1 MMMEQITLEQFR
13 RTVRIRLRLLRVF
26 ILLCAAAV
34 FCAHFWG
41 HRGGV
46 PGARF
51 PYYVDLLTGAL
62 SALGISAAFICIRL
76 TKMLRD
82 DVLLHK
88 MYTKAT
94 DEREALLAEGRTAGV
109 LGRCARAR
117 ACGAGRGL
125 LERHGM
131 HDAAGRG
138 FVHGRHHQGASVLLY
153 AKILKGASGMNGIED
168 RVTSLLTWGLP
179 LGALAFC
186 ASLVL
191 AWFGAPD
198 GFWRGFWEGA
208 AAVLVVAG
216 LAARLWRSFRTRGK

>member
-1 MMMEQITLEQFR
+1 MMEQITLEQFR
-13 RTVRIRLRLLRVF
+13 GTVRIRLRLLRVF

-51 PYYVDLLTGAL
+51 PYYADLLTGAL

-94 DEREALLAEGRTAGV
+94 DEREAVLAA
-109 LGRCARAR
+109 L
-117 ACGAGRGL
+117 
-125 LERHGM
+125 
-131 HDAAGRG
+131 AAGYWSAT
-138 FVHGRHHQGASVLLY
+138 VCMTL
-153 AKILKGASGMNGIED
+153 
-168 RVTSLLTWGLP
+168 
-179 LGALAFC
+179 LGAALFT
-186 ASLVL
+186 
-191 AWFGAPD
+191 
-198 GFWRGFWEGA
+198 
-208 AAVLVVAG
+208 AVTTKAL
-216 LAARLWRSFRTRGK
+216 RFYYMRKF

>member
-1 MMMEQITLEQFR
+1 MAKSKTEVNFMEHLKPLLPAGGDASELEAAAQTLAGLSPEDCDLLAAVQESPYRLITLEQFR

-51 PYYVDLLTGAL
+51 PYYADLLTGAL

-94 DEREALLAEGRTAGV
+94 DEREALLWQK
-109 LGRCARAR
+109 
-117 ACGAGRGL
+117 AGR
-125 LERHGM
+125 
-131 HDAAGRG
+131 
-138 FVHGRHHQGASVLLY
+138 Q
-153 AKILKGASGMNGIED
+153 
-168 RVTSLLTWGLP
+168 
-179 LGALAFC
+179 AFWVVVPG
-186 ASLVL
+186 LVL
-191 AWFGAPD
+191 AALAAGYWSATVCMTLL
-198 GFWRGFWEGA
+198 GA
-208 AAVLVVAG
+208 ALFTAVTTKAL
-216 LAARLWRSFRTRGK
+216 RFYYMRKF

>member
-1 MMMEQITLEQFR
+1 MMEQITLEQFR

-46 PGARF
+46 PGA
-51 PYYVDLLTGAL
+51 L

-94 DEREALLAEGRTAGV
+94 DEREALLWQK
-109 LGRCARAR
+109 
-117 ACGAGRGL
+117 AGR
-125 LERHGM
+125 
-131 HDAAGRG
+131 
-138 FVHGRHHQGASVLLY
+138 Q
-153 AKILKGASGMNGIED
+153 
-168 RVTSLLTWGLP
+168 
-179 LGALAFC
+179 AFQVVVPG
-186 ASLVL
+186 LVL
-191 AWFGAPD
+191 AALAAGYWSATVCMTLL
-198 GFWRGFWEGA
+198 GA
-208 AAVLVVAG
+208 ALFTAVTTKAL
-216 LAARLWRSFRTRGK
+216 RFYYMRKF

>member
-13 RTVRIRLRLLRVF
+13 GTVRIRLRLLRVF

-51 PYYVDLLTGAL
+51 PYYADLLTGAL

-94 DEREALLAEGRTAGV
+94 DEREALLWQK
-109 LGRCARAR
+109 
-117 ACGAGRGL
+117 AGR
-125 LERHGM
+125 
-131 HDAAGRG
+131 
-138 FVHGRHHQGASVLLY
+138 Q
-153 AKILKGASGMNGIED
+153 
-168 RVTSLLTWGLP
+168 
-179 LGALAFC
+179 AFWVVVPG
-186 ASLVL
+186 LVL
-191 AWFGAPD
+191 AALAAGYWSATVCMTLL
-198 GFWRGFWEGA
+198 GA
-208 AAVLVVAG
+208 ALFTAVTTKALRVYYM
-216 LAARLWRSFRTRGK
+216 RKF

>member
-1 MMMEQITLEQFR
+1 MMEQITLEQFR

-51 PYYVDLLTGAL
+51 PYYADLLTGAL

-94 DEREALLAEGRTAGV
+94 DEREALLWQK
-109 LGRCARAR
+109 
-117 ACGAGRGL
+117 AGR
-125 LERHGM
+125 
-131 HDAAGRG
+131 
-138 FVHGRHHQGASVLLY
+138 Q
-153 AKILKGASGMNGIED
+153 
-168 RVTSLLTWGLP
+168 
-179 LGALAFC
+179 AFQVVVPG
-186 ASLVL
+186 LVL
-191 AWFGAPD
+191 AALAAGYWSATVCMTLL
-198 GFWRGFWEGA
+198 GA
-208 AAVLVVAG
+208 ALFTAVTTK
-216 LAARLWRSFRTRGK
+216 ARRVYYMRKF